1 VLTPSQHACAR
12 ERVSRGLKNGYSCT
26 CRDDEMNELSLTAAK
41 LLSVMTSAYGTF
53 GMQRLIFSAKY
64 RLLVRGGCSR
74 PKIRSGIRIRAQK
87 QAESSG

>member
-1 VLTPSQHACAR
+1 MVQIGCCCCLGLLMGLLLAAWLLLLKIKSVAVCCAWAAI
-12 ERVSRGLKNGYSCT
+12 LKL
-26 CRDDEMNELSLTAAK
+26 RK
-41 LLSVMTSAYGTF
+41 LYGTF

-74 PKIRSGIRIRAQK
+74 PKIRSGFRIRAQK

>member
-1 VLTPSQHACAR
+1 MAARSRSLDRPPAARACDLAAAMPPPSPLT
-12 ERVSRGLKNGYSCT
+12 
-26 CRDDEMNELSLTAAK
+26 
-41 LLSVMTSAYGTF
+41 YGTF

-74 PKIRSGIRIRAQK
+74 PKIRSGFRIRAQK

>member
-1 VLTPSQHACAR
+1 MWAEQSAERALELVALASTSRLLACDLAMLA
-12 ERVSRGLKNGYSCT
+12 GPPKIT
-26 CRDDEMNELSLTAAK
+26 D
-41 LLSVMTSAYGTF
+41 AYGTF

-74 PKIRSGIRIRAQK
+74 PKICSGIRIRAQK

>member
-1 VLTPSQHACAR
+1 MAARSRSLDRPPAARACDCDLAAAMPPPSPLT
-12 ERVSRGLKNGYSCT
+12 
-26 CRDDEMNELSLTAAK
+26 
-41 LLSVMTSAYGTF
+41 YGTF

-74 PKIRSGIRIRAQK
+74 PKIRSGFRIRAQK